1 MHLLED
7 LGESDSC
14 LGEVMKGA
22 KKGEKKHGTACK
34 IALGNDE
41 EKQKLTALSSA
52 QVNDVQ
58 I

>member
-1 MHLLED
+1 
-7 LGESDSC
+7 
-14 LGEVMKGA
+14 MKGKRKRG
-22 KKGEKKHGTACK
+22 KKEHGRACK

-41 EKQKLTALSSA
+41 EKQNLTALSSA